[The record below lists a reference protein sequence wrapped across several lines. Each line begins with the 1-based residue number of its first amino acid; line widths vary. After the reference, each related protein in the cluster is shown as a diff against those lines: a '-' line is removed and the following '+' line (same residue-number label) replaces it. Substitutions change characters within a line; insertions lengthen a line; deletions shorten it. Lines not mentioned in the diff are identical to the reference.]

1 MDEYRKWADV
11 PANLMTETQL
21 RKAGLRPAKG
31 QGAAAR
37 YVGGYGPYPL
47 YDRDLAVPKRKP
59 SEAQLTALAEAR
71 RKAMTTTCCNRY
83 VGTINWREK
92 DDMCPRCWYAEQE
105 RRHEA
110 RLKRYRDEAS
120 EWARGVLADPAAV
133 ILDTETTG
141 LDGSIVEIA
150 IINVAGEVLLDQL
163 VYPGCPIPASATAIH
178 HITDEMV
185 LDAPGFSAVYE
196 DIRRIVS
203 QASRV
208 IIYNEA
214 FDVARLRYD
223 ARRCALP
230 VLEFKSECAMEA
242 YAEWYGEWSDYHK
255 SFKWQRLTGGGH
267 RALGDC
273 LATLERIKTMA
284 SDDNEH

>member
-1 MDEYRKWADV
+1 MEEYKSWDDV
-11 PANLMTETQL
+11 PKHLATKTQL
-21 RKAGLRPAKG
+21 NKMGLKPAKG
-31 QGAAAR
+31 QKPVATKRGYEVYALYDQNEAVAKRKLTEAQAAA
-37 YVGGYGPYPL
+37 
-47 YDRDLAVPKRKP
+47 LA
-59 SEAQLTALAEAR
+59 AAR

-120 EWARGVLADPAAV
+120 EWARGVLTDPATV

-150 IINVAGEVLLDQL
+150 IINTAGETLLNQL
-163 VYPGCPIPASATAIH
+163 IYPGCPIPATATAIH

-185 LDAPGFSAVYE
+185 ADAPGFSAIYE
-196 DIRRIVS
+196 DISRIVS

-208 IIYNEA
+208 VIYNAA
-214 FDVARLRYD
+214 FDVNRLRYD
-223 ARRCALP
+223 ARRCDLP
-230 VLEFKSECAMEA
+230 VLEFEAECAMEY
-242 YAEWYGEWSDYHK
+242 YAEWFGEWSDYHK

-273 LATLERIKTMA
+273 LATLEHVRAMA
-284 SDDNEH
+284 RNESDD